1 MSAAVFDLGVYL
13 LVIGVVIIVL
23 SHLASRTHGG
33 GSAREE
39 ALTS

>member
-23 SHLASRTHGG
+23 SHLSSRTHSGD
-33 GSAREE
+33 ADATRRR
-39 ALTS
+39 